1 MCNTQLS
8 AGFTVGNTSFT
19 MLIPD
24 PTQNHAITQHHKTT
38 KHVGQGA
45 IKISK
50 VLGCNQ
56 GITFLLFQNL
66 IFPAALILLKAR
78 TLLLAFMALAIQAH
92 GRRVG
97 NSPSFPGR

>member
-1 MCNTQLS
+1 
-8 AGFTVGNTSFT
+8 